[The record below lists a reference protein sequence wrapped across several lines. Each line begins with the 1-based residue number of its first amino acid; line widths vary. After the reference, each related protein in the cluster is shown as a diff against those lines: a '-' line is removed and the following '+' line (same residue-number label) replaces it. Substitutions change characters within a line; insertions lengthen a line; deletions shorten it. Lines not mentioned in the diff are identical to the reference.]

1 MNYTLSN
8 SKNKRQKGEMAQA
21 LKKIAPLLNNEKINL
36 AIAILAAFIGAAA
49 SLLDPIIIG
58 RAVDLYIKNGDYR
71 GVLISAAI
79 LLGVYVIG
87 LVATYI
93 QTLALG
99 GVGRRVLFGLR
110 NELFCKLQELP
121 VAFFN
126 QNKSGD
132 LISRINND
140 TDKLNQFISHALM
153 QFMRSSFTV
162 AGAGIFLL
170 SLNPRLG
177 AAALIPAAL
186 VLIITRLLASWVE
199 RANLKSLQSIGQM
212 SSEIQ
217 ESLANF
223 KVVAAFNRLDYFK
236 SRFNDVNKKNFSAS
250 VKAGVASNIYAPIYG
265 IASTL
270 AQLIILGY
278 GIYLINAGGFTIGLL
293 IGYLLYVDNFY
304 RPLRQLAA
312 VWPTM
317 QLAFAAI
324 DRISE
329 ILALKSDMEIVDDKF
344 GGAKTDFRLE
354 FRNVSFTY
362 LEGKTVLNK
371 VNLKLKKGKTYALVG
386 PTGGGKTT
394 TASLMARLY
403 DASEGDI
410 LFEGKDIRSYPP
422 EIRTQKIGFIL
433 QEPFLFTGTV
443 RDNIVYGNEAYAKC
457 TDKQLAAALESA
469 GLSGLITRFSHGLK
483 TKITSGGDT
492 ISLGQKQLVAFIRAV
507 LRKPDLLIL
516 DEATANIDT
525 VTEQLLEEIIKKLPE
540 DTTKVIIAHRLNT
553 IDNAD
558 EIYFVNAG
566 EIVLAGSMAQAVKML
581 TSQKRTS

>member
-329 ILALKSDMEIVDDKF
+329 ILALKSDMEIVNDKF

-581 TSQKRTS
+581 TRQKRTS

>member
-1 MNYTLSN
+1 
-8 SKNKRQKGEMAQA
+8 MAQA

-236 SRFNDVNKKNFSAS
+236 SRFNDVNKENFSAS

-581 TSQKRTS
+581 TRQKRTS